1 MLYYQV
7 VNNYHQDGSDYP
19 RKRRWVW
26 DIDDV
31 ACQLD

>member
-7 VNNYHQDGSDYP
+7 VNIYHQGDYP